1 MTRYAD
7 RAGSAG
13 GAARR
18 NAAEDDGHQNRESRP
33 LTAPALTES
42 PLPPRP
48 PTTGAAAG
56 TPWEDEGPDDR
67 ARRRGRTGP
76 AVSDNQ
82 NLLAEQR
89 RALIL
94 DEVRRRGGV
103 RVNELT
109 RKLSVSDMTVRRDLD
124 ALSRQGVI
132 EKVHGGAVPV
142 VEASTHE
149 PGFEAK
155 SALELSA
162 KEDIARAAA
171 AMAVP
176 GSAIALSGGTTTYA
190 LAHHLLEVPDLTVVT
205 NSTRVA
211 EVFHTGQ
218 RAGGAGG
225 QRPGAAMVVL
235 TGGVRTPSD
244 SLVGPVADQAIR
256 SLHFD
261 VLFLGVHGIS
271 VEAGL
276 STPNLGEA
284 ETNRQFVRSARR
296 VVVVADHTKW
306 GTVGLSSFATLD
318 QVDALV
324 TDSGLSAEAREE
336 IAEYLPGLVVAGE
349 SAVPGEPV
357 RGESVR
363 GESVAVGESADRSVS
378 QDG

>member
-1 MTRYAD
+1 M
-7 RAGSAG
+7 S
-13 GAARR
+13 
-18 NAAEDDGHQNRESRP
+18 E
-33 LTAPALTES
+33 
-42 PLPPRP
+42 
-48 PTTGAAAG
+48 
-56 TPWEDEGPDDR
+56 
-67 ARRRGRTGP
+67 
-76 AVSDNQ
+76 NQ

-124 ALSRQGVI
+124 ALARQGVI

-155 SALELSA
+155 STLELTA
-162 KEDIARAAA
+162 KEDIARVAAT
-171 AMAVP
+171 MAVP

-190 LAHHLLEVPDLTVVT
+190 LAQHLLDVPELTVVT
-205 NSTRVA
+205 NSVRVA
-211 EVFHTGQ
+211 DVFHTAQRSAATGGP
-218 RAGGAGG
+218 RAG
-225 QRPGAAMVVL
+225 AATVVL

-244 SLVGPVADQAIR
+244 SLVGPVADQAIG

-276 STPNLGEA
+276 STPNLAEA
-284 ETNRQFVRSARR
+284 ETNRRFVHSARR

-306 GTVGLSSFATLD
+306 GTVGLSSFATLE
-318 QVDALV
+318 QVDTLV
-324 TDSGLSAEAREE
+324 TDSGLSAQAREE
-336 IAEYLPGLVVAGE
+336 IEEHLPGLVVAGGTAE
-349 SAVPGEPV
+349 DEPS
-357 RGESVR
+357 GN
-363 GESVAVGESADRSVS
+363 
-378 QDG
+378 

>member
-1 MTRYAD
+1 M
-7 RAGSAG
+7 S
-13 GAARR
+13 
-18 NAAEDDGHQNRESRP
+18 E
-33 LTAPALTES
+33 
-42 PLPPRP
+42 
-48 PTTGAAAG
+48 
-56 TPWEDEGPDDR
+56 
-67 ARRRGRTGP
+67 
-76 AVSDNQ
+76 NQ

-124 ALSRQGVI
+124 ALARQGVI

-149 PGFEAK
+149 PGFEVK
-155 SALELSA
+155 STLELTA
-162 KEDIARAAA
+162 KEDIARVAA

-190 LAHHLLEVPDLTVVT
+190 LAQHLLDVPELTVVT
-205 NSTRVA
+205 NSVRVA
-211 EVFHTGQ
+211 DVFHTAQRSAATGGP
-218 RAGGAGG
+218 RAG
-225 QRPGAAMVVL
+225 AATVVL

-244 SLVGPVADQAIR
+244 SLVGPVADQAIG

-276 STPNLGEA
+276 STPNLAEA
-284 ETNRQFVRSARR
+284 ETNRRFVHSARR

-306 GTVGLSSFATLD
+306 GTVGLSSFATLE
-318 QVDALV
+318 QVDTLV
-324 TDSGLSAEAREE
+324 TDSGLSAQAREE
-336 IAEYLPGLVVAGE
+336 IGEHLPGLVVAGE
-349 SAVPGEPV
+349 TAGDEPS
-357 RGESVR
+357 GS
-363 GESVAVGESADRSVS
+363 
-378 QDG
+378 

>member
-1 MTRYAD
+1 M
-7 RAGSAG
+7 
-13 GAARR
+13 
-18 NAAEDDGHQNRESRP
+18 
-33 LTAPALTES
+33 
-42 PLPPRP
+42 
-48 PTTGAAAG
+48 
-56 TPWEDEGPDDR
+56 
-67 ARRRGRTGP
+67 
-76 AVSDNQ
+76 SDNQ

-109 RKLSVSDMTVRRDLD
+109 RRLNVSDMTVRRDLD
-124 ALSRQGVI
+124 ALARQGVV

-155 SALELSA
+155 SALELRA

-171 AMAVP
+171 GLVAA

-190 LAHHLLEVPDLTVVT
+190 LAHHLLDVPDLTVVT
-205 NSTRVA
+205 NSVRVA
-211 EVFHTGQ
+211 DVFHTAQ
-218 RAGGAGG
+218 RSGGAGG
-225 QRPGAAMVVL
+225 QRPGAATVVL

-271 VEAGL
+271 AEAGL
-276 STPNLGEA
+276 STPNLAEA
-284 ETNRQFVRSARR
+284 ETNRHLVQAARR

-306 GTVGLSSFATLD
+306 GTVGLSSFAGLD
-318 QVDALV
+318 DVDTLV
-324 TDSGLSAEAREE
+324 TDAGLSAAVREE
-336 IAEYLPGLVVAGE
+336 IAEHLPSLVVAGE
-349 SAVPGEPV
+349 Q
-357 RGESVR
+357 
-363 GESVAVGESADRSVS
+363 ADA

>member
-1 MTRYAD
+1 MT
-7 RAGSAG
+7 
-13 GAARR
+13 
-18 NAAEDDGHQNRESRP
+18 
-33 LTAPALTES
+33 
-42 PLPPRP
+42 
-48 PTTGAAAG
+48 
-56 TPWEDEGPDDR
+56 
-67 ARRRGRTGP
+67 
-76 AVSDNQ
+76 DNQ

-109 RKLSVSDMTVRRDLD
+109 RQLNVSDMTVRRDLD
-124 ALSRQGVI
+124 ALARQGVI

-171 AMAVP
+171 RMAVP

-190 LAHHLLEVPDLTVVT
+190 LAHHLIDVPDLTVVT
-205 NSTRVA
+205 NSVRVA
-211 EVFHTGQ
+211 DVFHAAQ
-218 RAGGAGG
+218 RAGSAGG
-225 QRPGAAMVVL
+225 QRTGTATVVL

-261 VLFLGVHGIS
+261 VLFIGVHGIS
-271 VEAGL
+271 VTAGL
-276 STPNLGEA
+276 STPNLAEA
-284 ETNRQFVRSARR
+284 ETNRRFVQAARR

-306 GTVGLSSFATLD
+306 GTVGLSSFAQLTE
-318 QVDALV
+318 VDTLV
-324 TDSGLSAEAREE
+324 TDSGLSHETREE
-336 IAEYLPGLVVAGE
+336 MAEHLPGLVVAGGPE
-349 SAVPGEPV
+349 SSGGSAGPGGTETS
-357 RGESVR
+357 G
-363 GESVAVGESADRSVS
+363 G

>member
-1 MTRYAD
+1 M
-7 RAGSAG
+7 
-13 GAARR
+13 
-18 NAAEDDGHQNRESRP
+18 
-33 LTAPALTES
+33 
-42 PLPPRP
+42 
-48 PTTGAAAG
+48 
-56 TPWEDEGPDDR
+56 
-67 ARRRGRTGP
+67 
-76 AVSDNQ
+76 SDNQ

-109 RKLSVSDMTVRRDLD
+109 RKLNVSDMTVRRDLD
-124 ALSRQGVI
+124 ALARQGVI

-155 SALELSA
+155 SGLELNA

-190 LAHHLLEVPDLTVVT
+190 LAHRLLDVPDLTVVT
-205 NSTRVA
+205 NSVRVA
-211 EVFHTGQ
+211 DVFHAAQ
-218 RAGGAGG
+218 RAAGSSG
-225 QRPGAAMVVL
+225 SRPGAATVVL

-276 STPNLGEA
+276 STPNLAEA
-284 ETNRQFVRSARR
+284 ETNRRFVRSARR

-306 GTVGLSSFATLD
+306 GTVGLSSFASLD
-318 QVDALV
+318 EVHTLV
-324 TDSGLSAEAREE
+324 TDAGLTDAAREE
-336 IAEYLPGLVVAGE
+336 MAEHLPGLLVAGE
-349 SAVPGEPV
+349 DDGAEAEPGPAE
-357 RGESVR
+357 
-363 GESVAVGESADRSVS
+363 DI
-378 QDG
+378 